1 MNVKRLVMILVLAGF
16 VIPAGARAD
25 VRFSPALAS
34 SASDPGVSSPEGAV
48 AGNAAGVV
56 ATAYSQ
62 KSGAVNHLYARVK
75 PAGAAAFGAATDL
88 SGASAGAPVA
98 AVASDGTVTVAWTQ
112 ASPCAG
118 SSVWIATAPPGGSF
132 GSAAKVSDNAYS
144 PKLAVAPDGTVVL
157 LYGHDKGSCVHEE
170 RAQVRPRAGS
180 PSDVVISDAAYGSV
194 SDTTVGID
202 ANGNATAAFV
212 QTLKA
217 APFTHVL
224 RLAYRPAGG
233 AWTATNLGTTGN
245 GNSALAVAQ
254 DGSAVI
260 ADERAI
266 AAGYAVEVRSRDV
279 GAISF
284 GAPQTVTD
292 TSANDTLSG
301 VAISNG
307 GHAAVATAH
316 ERITIRPAGAVSFP
330 QAGPIGLPVS
340 ASNLQPVFTAQDLV
354 LFDAERPADA
364 SDFSLVARVRQGAT
378 GAAFGPPRS
387 SGLTSTGTDAA
398 SLAPFGANDVAAA
411 WANKPTGAT
420 EYGTGLTLGDGTP
433 PTLGPVSA
441 PAGGLAGVPLSFGSA
456 PTDDLGIA
464 GVKWTFGDG
473 ATAAGA
479 ATTHAFSTPGALTWT
494 IEATD
499 LAGNSAGSIGG
510 LTIQSAAAGAAAKLS
525 VRIHRPRRGTRAR
538 LLRSLRGTASGPV
551 SRVDVAVVRV
561 LRRPQGAPVATRTRA
576 ACSSLGPTGRLS
588 RRLRRATRTGCAAA
602 RFLKASRTKSW
613 TLRLRH
619 RLPAGR
625 YVVFARARSA
635 SGAKSAVVHTTFT
648 LR

>member
-1 MNVKRLVMILVLAGF
+1 MAGLVLVLALAT
-16 VIPAGARAD
+16 VALPSSARAD
-25 VRFSPALAS
+25 VRFAPALAS
-34 SASDPGVSSPEGAV
+34 SASDPGAASDEGVV

-56 ATAYSQ
+56 VAAYSQ
-62 KSGAVNHLYARVK
+62 RAGAVTDLYARVK
-75 PAGAAAFGAATDL
+75 PAGGAAFRAATDL
-88 SGASAGAPVA
+88 GGGSAGSPAA
-98 AVASDGTVTVAWTQ
+98 AVAADGTVTVAWVQ
-112 ASPCAG
+112 LSPCAG

-180 PSDVVISDAAYGSV
+180 PSDVLISDPAYGSV
-194 SDTTVGID
+194 SDAHIGID
-202 ANGNATAAFV
+202 ANGTATAAFV
-212 QTLKA
+212 QSLTA
-217 APFTHVL
+217 APYTHVL
-224 RLAYRPAGG
+224 RVARRPAGG
-233 AWTATNLGTTGN
+233 AWTGTNIGQTGN
-245 GNSALAVAQ
+245 GDSELAVAP

-279 GAISF
+279 GGISF

-292 TSANDTLSG
+292 TSDNHTLSG
-301 VAISNG
+301 VAISDG
-307 GHAAVATAH
+307 GQAAVTTAD
-316 ERITIRPAGAVSFP
+316 EQVTVRPPGTVSFP
-330 QAGPIGLPVS
+330 QAGSVGLPVS
-340 ASNLQPVFTAQDLV
+340 AANLLPVFTAQDLV
-354 LFDAERPADA
+354 LFDVERPADA

-378 GAAFGPPRS
+378 GAAFGPPQS
-387 SGLTSTGTDAA
+387 TGLTSTGTGAA

-411 WANKPTGAT
+411 WENKPTGAA
-420 EYGTGLTLGDGTP
+420 EFGTGLTLGDGTAP
-433 PTLGPVSA
+433 ALGQVSA
-441 PAGGLAGVPLSFGSA
+441 PASGLAGVPLSFGSA

-479 ATTHAFSTPGALTWT
+479 ATTHAFPAPGVSTWAL
-494 IEATD
+494 EATD
-499 LAGNSAGSIGG
+499 LAGNRAGAIGG
-510 LTIQSAAAGAAAKLS
+510 LTIQPSAAGAAAKLS

-588 RRLRRATRTGCAAA
+588 RRLRRATRTGCAAT

-625 YVVFARARSA
+625 YVIFARARSA
-635 SGAKSAVVHTTFT
+635 SGAKSPVVHTTFT